1 MIFYFSGTGNS
12 RGIAEMIAEKLQDT
26 TVDIVGKNPDTFR
39 LEKEAY
45 IGFVFPVYAW
55 AAPEVMLDFVKKLA
69 EKMKREG
76 TFEEK
81 GYSFAIAT
89 YSNVAGKAIEQFS
102 NIFSLQSGFGIT
114 MPDNYPITERILDTP
129 ESTLEKL
136 SAAKIRLEKIIQCI
150 QRQEKVVEVKEGE
163 DAVDNTYVKAHIFN
177 EKMRKTAPYHV
188 TEKCIGCGIC
198 EKICPANA
206 IRMEAGKPV
215 WYKKDCYFCMACLNR
230 CPKEAIEYGKY
241 SSGRPRY
248 YFRGFSEENY
258 KEYYDKY
265 RKENEENKS

>member
-1 MIFYFSGTGNS
+1 MWKKKERGERYDFYFSGTGNS

-136 SAAKIRLEKIIQCI
+136 SAAK
-150 QRQEKVVEVKEGE
+150 
-163 DAVDNTYVKAHIFN
+163 N
-177 EKMRKTAPYHV
+177 P
-188 TEKCIGCGIC
+188 
-198 EKICPANA
+198 
-206 IRMEAGKPV
+206 
-215 WYKKDCYFCMACLNR
+215 
-230 CPKEAIEYGKY
+230 
-241 SSGRPRY
+241 
-248 YFRGFSEENY
+248 FRENY
-258 KEYYDKY
+258 TVHSET
-265 RKENEENKS
+265 REGC